1 MTKLLVV
8 EDEGIVAKDI
18 QIRLRNLGYEVA
30 AVASSG
36 EGAIQKAADT
46 HPDLVL
52 MDITLKGEMDGIEA
66 AEEIISRYDI
76 PVVYLT
82 AHTDEKTLQRAKITE
97 PLGYI
102 LKPFGEKDLYGTIEI
117 SLHRHKMGKKLKES
131 EEFSSGLMRA
141 SPNPITVINPDTSIQ
156 YVNPALEELTGFS
169 STELVGIKAPYL
181 WWPEETLER
190 TKKDLK
196 VAMVSGAQKL
206 EKLFQKKN
214 GELFWVEITSASI
227 RINGE
232 LRYYLENWVDITQR
246 KQAEEI
252 LRKTKQEAE
261 LANRAKSEFLAN
273 MSHEIR
279 TPMNGVI
286 GFTNLLCD
294 TNLDEKQT
302 DYANTIKKSGESLL
316 FLINDILDF
325 SKIEAGQLDFDEIDF
340 DPELLAYDVCEII
353 RPKIESKPIEIL
365 CHIGDTIPSRV
376 RGDPAR
382 FRQILTNLM
391 GNASKF
397 TESGEIDLS
406 LAIEEEIDGRIKLHA
421 TVRDTGIG
429 IPKDRLS
436 AMFEPFRQVDGS
448 STRKYGGTG
457 LGLSICKQITKLM
470 GGDVWAES
478 PASGNLKLETRNLEQ
493 TTQPINNSTNNHAP
507 GSIFHAT
514 VWFGKTE
521 EKETTRFTPASLSGK
536 KALVVDD
543 NQGNLEI
550 LTHVLECVGMRVVA
564 LRNGEKVIP
573 TLQKALEIDTPF
585 DICIADIRMPGVSG
599 YEVAKQIRHFKS
611 EIPGPD
617 LADQDDVMEKE
628 VWEASK
634 SNGISKLTRAS
645 RSRPGLGTG
654 RAGHNPQSKIQS
666 LPLIALS
673 SLMERD
679 ARKCEE
685 AGFDGFLSKPIRREK
700 LYQIME
706 RLLGEGEDTHD
717 KDERVTKQIMTQ
729 YSVREDMKSSARILL
744 AEDNPV
750 NQKLAKILL
759 TKAGYHVE
767 VANNGK
773 EAVQKYMASPKDFDL
788 IFIDVQMPEMDG
800 LEATREIRNWE
811 AKLIA
816 HSSQFKGKAD
826 SDITAMSFQLS
837 ARSERVPIVAMT
849 AHAMK
854 GDREKCLEVG
864 MDDYI
869 AKPIKREVV
878 YEMINKWVFVGHEG
892 YNEF

>member
-8 EDEGIVAKDI
+8 EDEAIVAKDI
-18 QIRLRNLGYEVA
+18 QIRLGNLGYEVA

-36 EGAIQKAADT
+36 EGAIQKAAET

-66 AEEIISRYDI
+66 AEEIISRYNI

-117 SLHRHKMGKKLKES
+117 SLHRHKIDKKLKES
-131 EEFSSGLMRA
+131 EEFSSSLMRA

-214 GELFWVEITSASI
+214 GKLFWVEITSASI

-246 KQAEEI
+246 KQAEEV

-316 FLINDILDF
+316 SLINDILDF

-406 LAIEEEIDGRIKLHA
+406 LDIEEEIDGRIKLHA

-470 GGDVWAES
+470 DGDVWAES
-478 PASGNLKLETRNLEQ
+478 E
-493 TTQPINNSTNNHAP
+493 INKGST
-507 GSIFHAT
+507 FHAT
-514 VWFGKTE
+514 AWLGKTE

-550 LTHVLECVGMRVVA
+550 LTRVLECVGMRVFA
-564 LRNGEKVIP
+564 LRNGEKVIS

-585 DICIADIRMPGVSG
+585 DICISDIRMPGVSG

-611 EIPGPD
+611 SIVPD
-617 LADQDDVMEKE
+617 
-628 VWEASK
+628 K
-634 SNGISKLTRAS
+634 SGFTLYSNN
-645 RSRPGLGTG
+645 
-654 RAGHNPQSKIQS
+654 HQSSIRS

-685 AGFDGFLSKPIRREK
+685 AGFDGFLSKPIRKEK
-700 LYQIME
+700 LYQMME
-706 RLLGEGEDTHD
+706 RLLGEGVDMHD
-717 KDERVTKQIMTQ
+717 KHERVTQQIMTQ

-773 EAVQKYMASPKDFDL
+773 EAVEKYMASPKDFDL
-788 IFIDVQMPEMDG
+788 IFMDVQMPEMDG
-800 LEATREIRNWE
+800 LEATKEIRNWE

-816 HSSQFKGKAD
+816 YSSQLKGKAD

-849 AHAMK
+849 ASAMK
-854 GDREKCLEVG
+854 GDREKCLEAG

-869 AKPIKREVV
+869 TKPIKRELVF
-878 YEMINKWVFVGHEG
+878 EILEKWIFN
-892 YNEF
+892 NEAL

>member
-18 QIRLRNLGYEVA
+18 QIRLGNLGYEVA

-36 EGAIQKAADT
+36 EEAIQKAAET

-82 AHTDEKTLQRAKITE
+82 AHTDGKTLQRAKITE
-97 PLGYI
+97 PFGYI
-102 LKPFGEKDLYGTIEI
+102 LKPFGEKDLYSTIEI
-117 SLHRHKMGKKLKES
+117 SLHRHKMEKKLKES

-141 SPNPITVINPDTSIQ
+141 SPNPIVVINPDTSVQ
-156 YVNPALEELTGFS
+156 YVNPTLEELTGFS
-169 STELVGIKAPYL
+169 SSGLVGTKTPYP
-181 WWPEETLER
+181 WWTEETRER

-196 VAMVSGAQKL
+196 EAMIRGAQKL

-214 GELFWVEITSASI
+214 GELFWVEITSTPI

-232 LRYYLENWVDITQR
+232 FKYYLSSWVDITQR
-246 KQAEEI
+246 KQAEEV
-252 LRKTKQEAE
+252 LRKAKQEAE

-279 TPMNGVI
+279 TSMNAVI

-316 FLINDILDF
+316 SLINDILDF

-406 LAIEEEIDGRIKLHA
+406 LDIEEETDGRIKLHA

-470 GGDVWAES
+470 DGDVWAES

-849 AHAMK
+849 ASAMK
-854 GDREKCLEVG
+854 GDREKCLEAG

-869 AKPIKREVV
+869 TKPIKRELVF
-878 YEMINKWVFVGHEG
+878 EILEKWIFN
-892 YNEF
+892 NEAL

>member
-18 QIRLRNLGYEVA
+18 QIRLRNLGYEVV

-36 EGAIQKAADT
+36 EGAIQKAAET

-52 MDITLKGEMDGIEA
+52 MDIILKGEMDGIEA

-117 SLHRHKMGKKLKES
+117 SLHRHKMDKKLKES
-131 EEFSSGLMRA
+131 EEFSSSLMRA
-141 SPNPITVINPDTSIQ
+141 SPNPIVVINPDTSVQ

-169 STELVGIKAPYL
+169 SSELVGTKPPYL
-181 WWPEETLER
+181 WWTEETRER

-196 VAMVSGAQKL
+196 EAIVSGAQKI

-214 GELFWVEITSASI
+214 GELFWVEITFTSI

-232 LRYYLENWVDITQR
+232 LKYYLANWVDITQR
-246 KQAEEI
+246 KQAEEV
-252 LRKTKQEAE
+252 LRKAKQEAE

-279 TPMNGVI
+279 TPMNAVI

-302 DYANTIKKSGESLL
+302 DYANTINKSGESLL
-316 FLINDILDF
+316 SLINDILDF

-397 TESGEIDLS
+397 TESGEIDLA
-406 LAIEEEIDGRIKLHA
+406 LDIEEETDGRIKLHA

-429 IPKDRLS
+429 IPKDRVS
-436 AMFEPFRQVDGS
+436 AMFEAFRQVDGS

-457 LGLSICKQITKLM
+457 LGLSICKQITNLM

-478 PASGNLKLETRNLEQ
+478 EVNKG
-493 TTQPINNSTNNHAP
+493 ST
-507 GSIFHAT
+507 FHAT
-514 VWFGKTE
+514 AWLGKTE
-521 EKETTRFTPASLSGK
+521 EKETTICISASLSGK

-543 NQGNLEI
+543 NRGNLEI
-550 LTHVLECVGMRVVA
+550 LTHILECVGMRVVA
-564 LRNGEKVIP
+564 LRSGEKVIP

-585 DICIADIRMPGVSG
+585 DICISDIRMPGVSG
-599 YEVAKQIRHFKS
+599 YEVAKQIRDFESAIVPDKS
-611 EIPGPD
+611 GFTLHP
-617 LADQDDVMEKE
+617 
-628 VWEASK
+628 
-634 SNGISKLTRAS
+634 NN
-645 RSRPGLGTG
+645 
-654 RAGHNPQSKIQS
+654 HQSSIRS

-685 AGFDGFLSKPIRREK
+685 AGFDGFLSKPIRRGK
-700 LYQIME
+700 LYQMME
-706 RLLGEGEDTHD
+706 RLLGEGVDMHD
-717 KDERVTKQIMTQ
+717 KNERVTQQIMTH
-729 YSVREDMKSSARILL
+729 YSVREDMKRSARILL

-759 TKAGYHVE
+759 TNAGYHVE

-773 EAVQKYMASPKDFDL
+773 EAVEKYMASPKDFDL

-816 HSSQFKGKAD
+816 HSSQLKGKAD

-837 ARSERVPIVAMT
+837 ARSERIPIVAVT
-849 AHAMK
+849 AHTMK
-854 GDREKCLEVG
+854 GDREKCFESG

-878 YEMINKWVFVGHEG
+878 YEMINKWVFGGNGG
-892 YNEF
+892 YNGF

>member
-18 QIRLRNLGYEVA
+18 QIRLGNLGYEVA

-36 EGAIQKAADT
+36 EEAIQKAAET

-97 PLGYI
+97 PFGYI
-102 LKPFGEKDLYGTIEI
+102 LKPFGEKDLYSTIEI
-117 SLHRHKMGKKLKES
+117 SLHRHKMEKKLKES
-131 EEFSSGLMRA
+131 EEFSFGLMRA
-141 SPNPITVINPDTSIQ
+141 SPNPIVVINPDTSVQ
-156 YVNPALEELTGFS
+156 YVNPTLEELTGFS
-169 STELVGIKAPYL
+169 SSGLVGTKTPYP
-181 WWPEETLER
+181 WWTEETRER

-196 VAMVSGAQKL
+196 EAMIRGAQKL

-214 GELFWVEITSASI
+214 GELFWVEITSTPI

-232 LRYYLENWVDITQR
+232 FKYYLSSWVDITQR
-246 KQAEEI
+246 KQAEEV
-252 LRKTKQEAE
+252 LRKAKQEAE

-279 TPMNGVI
+279 TSMNAVI

-316 FLINDILDF
+316 SLINDILDF

-406 LAIEEEIDGRIKLHA
+406 LDIEEETDGRIKLHA

-429 IPKDRLS
+429 IPKDRVS

-470 GGDVWAES
+470 DGDVWAES

-514 VWFGKTE
+514 AWLGKTE

-550 LTHVLECVGMRVVA
+550 LTRVLECVGMRVVA

-585 DICIADIRMPGVSG
+585 DICISDIRMPGVSG

-611 EIPGPD
+611 SIVPD
-617 LADQDDVMEKE
+617 
-628 VWEASK
+628 K
-634 SNGISKLTRAS
+634 SGFTLYSNN
-645 RSRPGLGTG
+645 
-654 RAGHNPQSKIQS
+654 HQSSIRS

-685 AGFDGFLSKPIRREK
+685 AGFDGFLSKPIRKEK
-700 LYQIME
+700 LYQMME
-706 RLLGEGEDTHD
+706 RLLGEGVDMHD
-717 KDERVTKQIMTQ
+717 KDERVTQQIMTQ

-773 EAVQKYMASPKDFDL
+773 EAVEKYMASPKDFDL

-816 HSSQFKGKAD
+816 HSSQLKGKAD

-854 GDREKCLEVG
+854 GDRERCLDAG
-864 MDDYI
+864 MNDYI
-869 AKPIKREVV
+869 TKPIKRELVF
-878 YEMINKWVFVGHEG
+878 EILEKWIFN
-892 YNEF
+892 NEAL

>member
-8 EDEGIVAKDI
+8 EDEAIVAKDI
-18 QIRLRNLGYEVA
+18 QIRLRNLGYEVV

-36 EGAIQKAADT
+36 EGAIQKAAET

-52 MDITLKGEMDGIEA
+52 MDIILKGEMDGIEA

-117 SLHRHKMGKKLKES
+117 SLHRHKMDKKLKES
-131 EEFSSGLMRA
+131 EEFSSSLMRA
-141 SPNPITVINPDTSIQ
+141 SPNPIVVINPDTSVQ

-169 STELVGIKAPYL
+169 SSELVGTKPPYL
-181 WWPEETLER
+181 WWTEETRER

-196 VAMVSGAQKL
+196 EAMVSGAQKL
-206 EKLFQKKN
+206 EELFQKKN
-214 GELFWVEITSASI
+214 GELFWVEITSTSI
-227 RINGE
+227 RINDE
-232 LRYYLENWVDITQR
+232 FRYYLANWVDITQH
-246 KQAEEI
+246 KQAEEV
-252 LRKTKQEAE
+252 LRKAKQEAE

-279 TPMNGVI
+279 TPMNAVI

-302 DYANTIKKSGESLL
+302 DYANTVKKSGESLL
-316 FLINDILDF
+316 SLINDILDF

-382 FRQILTNLM
+382 FRQVLTNLM

-397 TESGEIDLS
+397 TESGEIDIS
-406 LAIEEEIDGRIKLHA
+406 LAIEEETDGRIKLHA

-429 IPKDRLS
+429 IPKDRVS
-436 AMFEPFRQVDGS
+436 AMFEAFRQVDGS

-457 LGLSICKQITKLM
+457 LGLSICKQITNLM

-478 PASGNLKLETRNLEQ
+478 EVNKG
-493 TTQPINNSTNNHAP
+493 ST
-507 GSIFHAT
+507 FHAT
-514 VWFGKTE
+514 AWLGKTE
-521 EKETTRFTPASLSGK
+521 EKETTRCTPASLSGK

-543 NQGNLEI
+543 NRGNLEI
-550 LTHVLECVGMRVVA
+550 LTHILECVGMRVVA
-564 LRNGEKVIP
+564 LRSGEKVIP

-585 DICIADIRMPGVSG
+585 DICISDIRMPGVSG
-599 YEVAKQIRHFKS
+599 YEVAKQIRDFESAIVPDKS
-611 EIPGPD
+611 GFTLYP
-617 LADQDDVMEKE
+617 
-628 VWEASK
+628 
-634 SNGISKLTRAS
+634 NN
-645 RSRPGLGTG
+645 
-654 RAGHNPQSKIQS
+654 HQSSIRS

-685 AGFDGFLSKPIRREK
+685 AGFDGFLSKPIRRGK
-700 LYQIME
+700 LYQMME
-706 RLLGEGEDTHD
+706 RLLGEGVDMHD
-717 KDERVTKQIMTQ
+717 KNERVTQQIMTH
-729 YSVREDMKSSARILL
+729 YSVREDMKRSARILL

-759 TKAGYHVE
+759 TNAGYHVE

-773 EAVQKYMASPKDFDL
+773 EAVEKYMASPKDFDL

-816 HSSQFKGKAD
+816 HSSQLKGKAD

-837 ARSERVPIVAMT
+837 ARSERIPIVAVT
-849 AHAMK
+849 AHTMK
-854 GDREKCLEVG
+854 GDREKCFEAG

-878 YEMINKWVFVGHEG
+878 YEMINKWVFGGNGG
-892 YNEF
+892 YNGF

>member
-8 EDEGIVAKDI
+8 EDEAIVAKDI
-18 QIRLRNLGYEVA
+18 QIRLRNLGYEVV

-36 EGAIQKAADT
+36 EEAIQKAAEM

-52 MDITLKGEMDGIEA
+52 MDIILKGEMDGIEA

-117 SLHRHKMGKKLKES
+117 SLHRHKMDRKLKES
-131 EEFSSGLMRA
+131 EEFSSSLMRA
-141 SPNPITVINPDTSIQ
+141 SPNPIVVINPDTSVQ

-169 STELVGIKAPYL
+169 SSELVGTKAPYL
-181 WWPEETLER
+181 WWTEETRER
-190 TKKDLK
+190 AKKDLK
-196 VAMVSGAQKL
+196 EAMVRDAQKL
-206 EKLFQKKN
+206 EELFQKKN

-232 LRYYLENWVDITQR
+232 SRYYLATWVDITQH
-246 KQAEEI
+246 KQAEEV
-252 LRKTKQEAE
+252 LRKAKQEAE
-261 LANRAKSEFLAN
+261 LANEAKSEFLAN

-279 TPMNGVI
+279 TPMNAVI

-316 FLINDILDF
+316 SLISDILDF

-406 LAIEEEIDGRIKLHA
+406 LDIEEETDGRIKLHA

-429 IPKDRLS
+429 IPNDRLS
-436 AMFEPFRQVDGS
+436 DMFEPFRQVDGS

-457 LGLSICKQITKLM
+457 LGLSICKRITKLM

-478 PASGNLKLETRNLEQ
+478 PASGNLKLETGNLEQ

-507 GSIFHAT
+507 GSIFHFTA
-514 VWFGKTE
+514 WLGKTE
-521 EKETTRFTPASLSGK
+521 EKETTRFIPASLSGK

-543 NQGNLEI
+543 NRGNLEI

-564 LRNGEKVIP
+564 LRSGEKAIP

-599 YEVAKQIRHFKS
+599 YEVAKQIRDFES
-611 EIPGPD
+611 TI
-617 LADQDDVMEKE
+617 
-628 VWEASK
+628 
-634 SNGISKLTRAS
+634 
-645 RSRPGLGTG
+645 
-654 RAGHNPQSKIQS
+654 HNPNSTMRN

-700 LYQIME
+700 LYQMME
-706 RLLGEGEDTHD
+706 RLLGEGGDRHD
-717 KDERVTKQIMTQ
+717 KDERVTQQIMTQ

-750 NQKLAKILL
+750 NQRLAKILL
-759 TKAGYHVE
+759 TKAGYRVE

-773 EAVQKYMASPKDFDL
+773 EAVEKYMASPKDFDL
-788 IFIDVQMPEMDG
+788 IFVDVQMPEMDG
-800 LEATREIRNWE
+800 LEATQTIRKFETGNSPALPLAGKKLE
-811 AKLIA
+811 AGDMQQQ
-816 HSSQFKGKAD
+816 SSIVPDKSGFTMYSNNQQ
-826 SDITAMSFQLS
+826 SSIH
-837 ARSERVPIVAMT
+837 RVPIVAMT
-849 AHAMK
+849 ANAMK
-854 GDREKCLEVG
+854 GDREKCFEAG

-878 YEMINKWVFVGHEG
+878 YEMINKWVFGGHEG
-892 YNEF
+892 YNGF

>member
-8 EDEGIVAKDI
+8 EDEAIIAKDI
-18 QIRLRNLGYEVA
+18 QIRLGNLGYEVA
-30 AVASSG
+30 AVASTG
-36 EGAIQKAADT
+36 EGAIQKAAET

-52 MDITLKGEMDGIEA
+52 MDIILKGEMDGIEA
-66 AEEIISRYDI
+66 AKEIISRYDI

-97 PLGYI
+97 PFGYI
-102 LKPFGEKDLYGTIEI
+102 LKPFGEKDLYSTIEI
-117 SLHRHKMGKKLKES
+117 SLHRHKMEKKLKES
-131 EEFSSGLMRA
+131 EEFSSSLMRA
-141 SPNPITVINPDTSIQ
+141 SPNPIVVINPDTSVQ
-156 YVNPALEELTGFS
+156 YVNPTLKELTGFS
-169 STELVGIKAPYL
+169 SSELVGKKTPYP
-181 WWPEETLER
+181 WWTEETRER

-196 VAMVSGAQKL
+196 EAMVSSTQKV

-214 GELFWVEITSASI
+214 GELFWVEITSTPIS
-227 RINGE
+227 INGE
-232 LRYYLENWVDITQR
+232 FKYYLATWVDITQR
-246 KQAEEI
+246 KQAEEV
-252 LRKTKQEAE
+252 LRKAKQEAE

-279 TPMNGVI
+279 TSMNAVI

-316 FLINDILDF
+316 SLINDILDF

-353 RPKIESKPIEIL
+353 RPSIESKPIEIL

-397 TESGEIDLS
+397 TESGEIDFS
-406 LAIEEEIDGRIKLHA
+406 LYIEEETDGRIKLHA

-448 STRKYGGTG
+448 STRKYWGTG

-470 GGDVWAES
+470 DGDVWAES
-478 PASGNLKLETRNLEQ
+478 EVNKG
-493 TTQPINNSTNNHAP
+493 ST
-507 GSIFHAT
+507 FHAT
-514 VWFGKTE
+514 AWLGKTE

-585 DICIADIRMPGVSG
+585 DICISDIRMPGVSG
-599 YEVAKQIRHFKS
+599 YEAAKQIRHFKS
-611 EIPGPD
+611 SIVPD
-617 LADQDDVMEKE
+617 
-628 VWEASK
+628 K
-634 SNGISKLTRAS
+634 SGFTLYSNN
-645 RSRPGLGTG
+645 
-654 RAGHNPQSKIQS
+654 HQSSIRS

-685 AGFDGFLSKPIRREK
+685 AGFDGFLSKPIRRGK
-700 LYQIME
+700 LYQMME
-706 RLLGEGEDTHD
+706 RLLGEGVDMHD
-717 KDERVTKQIMTQ
+717 KDERVTQQIMTQ

-773 EAVQKYMASPKDFDL
+773 EAVEKYMASPKDFDL

-800 LEATREIRNWE
+800 MEATKEIRKFE
-811 AKLIA
+811 TGDMQQQSSIVHHQSLI
-816 HSSQFKGKAD
+816 H
-826 SDITAMSFQLS
+826 
-837 ARSERVPIVAMT
+837 RVPIVAMT
-849 AHAMK
+849 AYAMK
-854 GDREKCLEVG
+854 GDREKCLEAG

-892 YNEF
+892 YNGF